1 MTRSRYYLTMELGLV
16 QGGLSKMRADNLP
29 FWLGDGL
36 KVGDYPRS
44 LVKRPKIHT
53 RQTYQKGIGLFWHVS
68 VGIRKCQGRGGG
80 RTRERK
86 EVSGLVRPLLPV
98 PCADDTRLIDPRC
111 KGDARPTST
120 TGKGSRFES
129 PP

>member
-1 MTRSRYYLTMELGLV
+1 MNV
-16 QGGLSKMRADNLP
+16 DNLL
-29 FWLGDGL
+29 FLARCGL
-36 KVGDYPRS
+36 KVKVEDYPRS

-53 RQTYQKGIGLFWHVS
+53 RQTYQKGMGLFWHVS

-98 PCADDTRLIDPRC
+98 PRVGDTRLIEPRC
-111 KGDARPTST
+111 KGDAHPTST
-120 TGKGSRFES
+120 TEKGLRFEPS
-129 PP
+129 P

>member
-1 MTRSRYYLTMELGLV
+1 MNV
-16 QGGLSKMRADNLP
+16 DNLP

-36 KVGDYPRS
+36 KVKVGDYPRS

-53 RQTYQKGIGLFWHVS
+53 RQTYQKGTGLFWHVS

-98 PCADDTRLIDPRC
+98 PRVGDTRLIEPRC
-111 KGDARPTST
+111 KGDAHPTST
-120 TGKGSRFES
+120 TEKGLRFEPS
-129 PP
+129 P